1 MTITRL
7 DVDASIW
14 LAAGTASAGSLLVSN
29 ARHLSLWPSTPPAAL
44 TTWTP
49 VRQPAEPVVPLSALA
64 PVYAYSVATV
74 SVAPPVSPEDE
85 PEQAANPTATVAA
98 NHPAAG
104 LPARACL
111 LRLTCSEP
119 PFSPLS
125 MS

>member
-64 PVYAYSVATV
+64 PVYAYSVAIV
-74 SVAPPVSPEDE
+74 RVASPEPSEVE
-85 PEQAANPTATVAA
+85 PAQAASPTDNITATP
-98 NHPAAG
+98 PAA
-104 LPARACL
+104 
-111 LRLTCSEP
+111 
-119 PFSPLS
+119 
-125 MS
+125 